1 MKAFQEIEVELTR
14 LRLLEPQLLKR
25 ITELERENKT
35 IEQLQIEAEHWKQA
49 YYEERAKY
57 LNLINNK

>member
-25 ITELERENKT
+25 ITELERENKK
-35 IEQLQIEAEHWKQA
+35 LQIEAEHWKQA
-49 YYEERAKY
+49 YQEERAKY